1 MAEVR
6 FIVNQKGADMPVFE
20 NYLFTKHSESGQKT
34 IYRCRDRLCKARLHM
49 ENAEVWRTT
58 EHNHAADVREIVA
71 LETQAN
77 LRKRALDTMEQP
89 RQIFQAVV
97 RDMPIQVASKLP
109 SYRAIQRKIERV
121 RKAGGV
127 QLPDPTTLAEIETN
141 TYQRLTHDGSQFL
154 LWDSGENDVER
165 IVMFATQENLQ
176 RLHASQTWLGDG
188 TFKVAP
194 RVFFQLYTVHAVV
207 NSKVTPLV
215 YALLPNKTTP
225 NYIRIF
231 AKLHEK
237 ISELE
242 GMTDDFGG
250 PTLMLLDFEQGAISG
265 IQDVFPD
272 TTVKGQCCTKRFTFK
287 KFTQL

>member
-1 MAEVR
+1 
-6 FIVNQKGADMPVFE
+6 
-20 NYLFTKHSESGQKT
+20 
-34 IYRCRDRLCKARLHM
+34 M
-49 ENAEVWRTT
+49 EKAEVWRTT
-58 EHNHAADVREIVA
+58 EHNHAADVEEIVA

-97 RDMPIQVASKLP
+97 RDMSIQVASKLP

-127 QLPDPTTLAEIETN
+127 QLPNPTTLAEIETN

-154 LWDSGENDVER
+154 LWDSGKEDVER

-194 RVFFQLYTVHAVV
+194 RVFFQLYTVHAFV
-207 NSKVTPLV
+207 NSKVTPPV
-215 YALLPNKTTP
+215 YAFLPNKTAP
-225 NYIRIF
+225 NYVRIF

-237 ISELE
+237 ISELKE
-242 GMTDDFGG
+242 MTDDFGG
-250 PTLMLLDFEQGAISG
+250 PTLMLLDFEQVAISG
-265 IQDVFPD
+265 THDVFPD

-287 KFTQL
+287 KFTEL